1 MTAKE
6 TIRAKLFKLRLR
18 ARQTGQ
24 VRLPASAV
32 ALWTEAGIHFLLS
45 AVLSGAVLLG
55 DCAPFGVAFV
65 GAAGSGLWGM
75 AALAGACLGSVC
87 LLELTQGLRCASAA
101 TLTFAV
107 AFAFYDWKL
116 LRQPWAMPLIA
127 GAINAATGVIV
138 RSQAGWT
145 PSGMIAFALET
156 ALTVGAC
163 RCYALA
169 LAPLRPGRQDR
180 LPSPAGR
187 AGLLVLTATVLL
199 ALAPL
204 HLIQDVSVGRCL
216 AALTVLAAASQAGSA
231 PGTILGAVLGAAMD
245 LGANATPVY
254 TMAYALG
261 GLAAGA
267 VRGKGRPAA
276 ALAFAGTNAAAL
288 LWTWGRGLPL
298 SGLYEGALA
307 ALIFL
312 PLPQGSLGVLGSWLA
327 PELSGPGNLGGE
339 RLVQRQLESASAA
352 FRSLSETLRAA
363 FRPPRNDNDVSV
375 IFDRAA
381 GKLCRSCALRDRCW
395 KQDYASTFN
404 AMNDATA
411 PMMAR
416 GSALAEDFP
425 RYFADRCLHFPA
437 YVAAV
442 DRELAA
448 LLYRR
453 QYNARVGESR
463 SAVCRQYAQLSELLH
478 AAAAELSQELTPDL
492 TGERRLRQMAA
503 ELGLEVRT
511 AAFRDSR
518 GLLHLEAEGPGCAA
532 LARPER
538 LSELSALLGVPLRLE
553 RRGEGSLSLI
563 QQEPLMAVA
572 GVAAQRK
579 GGETVSGDAGTYF
592 KRPDGMLYVLLC
604 DGMGSGPEANRESTL
619 AVRLLEQFL
628 QAGVPAR
635 QALSTLASAL
645 ALRGEDAGG
654 FTTVDLLQID
664 LFTGDGELYKLGA
677 APTYVKRSGAV
688 QRLSGSA
695 LPAGLS
701 AGEEPVSDRF
711 PLRLSPGD
719 TVLMV
724 SDGICGTGD
733 DRWLREKLEAFDG
746 ASPKDLAREL
756 ITQSPQGATDD
767 RTALVIR
774 VEKRRVFDN

>member
-1 MTAKE
+1 
-6 TIRAKLFKLRLR
+6 
-18 ARQTGQ
+18 
-24 VRLPASAV
+24 
-32 ALWTEAGIHFLLS
+32 
-45 AVLSGAVLLG
+45 
-55 DCAPFGVAFV
+55 
-65 GAAGSGLWGM
+65 
-75 AALAGACLGSVC
+75 
-87 LLELTQGLRCASAA
+87 
-101 TLTFAV
+101 
-107 AFAFYDWKL
+107 
-116 LRQPWAMPLIA
+116 
-127 GAINAATGVIV
+127 
-138 RSQAGWT
+138 
-145 PSGMIAFALET
+145 MIAFALET

-180 LPSPAGR
+180 LPAPAGR
-187 AGLLVLTATVLL
+187 AGLLVLAATVLL

-204 HLIQDVSVGRCL
+204 HLIQDISLGRCL
-216 AALTVLAAASQAGSA
+216 AALLVLAAASQAGSA

-245 LGANATPVY
+245 LGANAAPVY

-261 GLAAGA
+261 GMAAGA
-267 VRGKGRPAA
+267 MRGKGRPAA
-276 ALAFAGTNAAAL
+276 ALVFAGTNAAAL
-288 LWTWGRGLPL
+288 LWTWDRGLPL
-298 SGLYEGALA
+298 SALYEGTLA
-307 ALIFL
+307 ALAYL
-312 PLPQGSLGVLGSWLA
+312 PLPRGCLRVLGAWLT
-327 PELSGPGNLGGE
+327 PELSGPGGLGGE

-352 FRSLSETLRAA
+352 FRSLSETLRSA

-437 YVAAV
+437 FVAAV

-463 SAVCRQYAQLSELLH
+463 AAVCQQYAQLSELLH
-478 AAAAELSQELTPDL
+478 SAATELSRELTPDL
-492 TGERRLRQMAA
+492 TGERRLRQMTAQ
-503 ELGLEVRT
+503 LGLEIRT
-511 AAFRDSR
+511 AVFRDSR

-553 RRGEGSLSLI
+553 RRGEGGLSLI

-635 QALSTLASAL
+635 QALSTLSSAL

-695 LPAGLS
+695 LPAGLP
-701 AGEEPVSDRF
+701 AGEDPVSDRF